1 MRCTVPVQNV
11 RRILCVFPAYTPSF
25 GTFSGAYSLMNVQA
39 FMPPQ
44 GLLVIAAYLPERW
57 EMRFIDENLRAAD
70 DADFAW
76 ADAVF
81 VSGMHVQE
89 PQIRDIHERAKRHG
103 KPTALGGSSASG
115 APEKYPYF
123 DYLHIGELGDATD
136 RLVAILDE
144 DLTPPPSQVVLETKD
159 RVALGDF
166 PLPAYR
172 ELPLKRYLLG
182 SLQFSSGC
190 PYRCEFCD
198 IPALY
203 GRQPR
208 LKSPEQLLAELDD
221 FIAQPAH
228 PAVIYFVDDNFIGNR
243 KATRDMLPHLIAWQK
258 KHHYPLQFACE
269 ATLNLAKQTEILEL
283 MREAGFFTVFVGIE
297 TPELDALKSI
307 AKDHNNA
314 VPMMEAIRTLN
325 SYGLE
330 VTSGIILG
338 LDTESDQSEARL
350 REFVD
355 ASAVPVLTINL
366 LQALPKT
373 PLWDRLIKEN
383 RLINDPSLE
392 SNVRFLRP
400 HDEVVASWRRAIAH
414 AYAPEN
420 IFARFRHQMD
430 HTYGNRIKTPAR
442 GKLTVANLRRG
453 WLMGKNIIWQLG
465 IKADYRGPFW
475 RSAWHALKK
484 GQIEA
489 IFNMGFVC
497 HHLIRFTREAL
508 RGEHNASF
516 YAAKAAAKTTALG
529 HAAVP
534 LAELKR
540 SA

>member
-1 MRCTVPVQNV
+1 MRCTVPVTRE

-25 GTFSGAYSLMNVQA
+25 GTFSGAYSLMNVDA

-57 EMRFIDENLRAAD
+57 QVRFIDENLRPAT
-70 DADFAW
+70 DADFTW

-89 PQIRDIHERAKRHG
+89 PQIGDIHARAKRHG
-103 KPTALGGSSASG
+103 KITALGGSSAS
-115 APEKYPYF
+115 AAQEKYGYF

-136 RLVAILDE
+136 QLVRILDE
-144 DLTPPPSQVVLETKD
+144 DVTPPTQQVVLETKD
-159 RVALGDF
+159 RLALNEF
-166 PLPAYR
+166 PLPAYDQ
-172 ELPLKRYLLG
+172 LPLKQYLLG

-208 LKSPEQLLAELDD
+208 LKSIEQLLAEIDA

-243 KATRDMLPHLIAWQK
+243 KATKDMLPHLIAWQK
-258 KHHYPLQFACE
+258 THHYPLQFACE
-269 ATLNLAKQTEILEL
+269 ATLNIAKQTDILEL

-314 VPMMEAIRTLN
+314 VPMMGAIETLN
-325 SYGLE
+325 DYGLE

-338 LDTESDQSEARL
+338 LDTETDASERL
-350 REFVD
+350 LNEFVD
-355 ASAVPVLTINL
+355 RSQVPVLTINL

-373 PLWDRLIKEN
+373 PLWDRLTREN
-383 RLINDPSLE
+383 RLVNDPTLE

-420 IFARFRHQMD
+420 IFARFRYQMD

-442 GKLTVANLRRG
+442 GKLTRANLRRAFI
-453 WLMGKNIIWQLG
+453 MGKNIVWQIG
-465 IKADYRGPFW
+465 VKSDYRGEFW

-516 YAAKAAAKTTALG
+516 YAAKAKASALG
-529 HAAVP
+529 DGSVP
-534 LAELKR
+534 MAELQK